1 MLTMQSFMHIASV
14 TGVLPL
20 TGVPL
25 PYEPWRDIAY
35 DLLAV
40 LGIVLQI
47 SKFSEEADQP
57 RAE

>member
-1 MLTMQSFMHIASV
+1 MQSFMHIASV